1 MRKIFLIDNY
11 DSFTYNLL
19 YYLEELGCEVT
30 VKRNDK
36 FELDEIRN
44 FDAILISPGP
54 GIPQEA
60 GKIIEVIRMYYD
72 TKNIFGVC
80 LGQQAI
86 AEAFGGKLRNL
97 TKVYH
102 GVSSKINL
110 TDSDIIFDNIKSDL
124 NVGRYHSWI
133 VDNPVPKE
141 LKVTSVDEN
150 GEIMSLKHKD
160 YDVRGV
166 QFHPESILTPDGKT
180 NFRKLDK
187 KYMKKI
193 LNRLTQYETLTE
205 NESRN
210 IIIDISEG
218 KLNTSQISSF
228 LTIFMIRN
236 ITIEELNGFRKA
248 LIELSLKIDLKEFD
262 PIDLCGTGGDEK
274 DTFNISTLASFVTAG
289 SGVKVAKHGNY
300 GVSSS
305 CGSSNV
311 LEYLDLKFNNDSDK
325 IRKAVDKANICF
337 LHAPLFHPAMKNVAP
352 VRKELGLKTFF
363 NMLGP
368 MVNPSMP
375 EKQVVGV
382 YNLELARI
390 YNYLYQT
397 TDINYNIIHS
407 IDGYDEIS
415 LTNGYESLFQR
426 K

>member
-1 MRKIFLIDNY
+1 
-11 DSFTYNLL
+11 
-19 YYLEELGCEVT
+19 
-30 VKRNDK
+30 
-36 FELDEIRN
+36 
-44 FDAILISPGP
+44 
-54 GIPQEA
+54 
-60 GKIIEVIRMYYD
+60 
-72 TKNIFGVC
+72 
-80 LGQQAI
+80 
-86 AEAFGGKLRNL
+86 
-97 TKVYH
+97 
-102 GVSSKINL
+102 
-110 TDSDIIFDNIKSDL
+110 
-124 NVGRYHSWI
+124 
-133 VDNPVPKE
+133 
-141 LKVTSVDEN
+141 
-150 GEIMSLKHKD
+150 
-160 YDVRGV
+160 
-166 QFHPESILTPDGKT
+166 
-180 NFRKLDK
+180 
-187 KYMKKI
+187 MKKI

-415 LTNGYESLFQR
+415 LTKGTKVYSRESEFILGSEDFNLKDIDSKNIIGGKDIKSSSKIFMDVLNGKGSNDQENVVCANASLAIAISKNISIIEGFNEAKESIKTKNALKCFNDLINIM

>member
-1 MRKIFLIDNY
+1 
-11 DSFTYNLL
+11 
-19 YYLEELGCEVT
+19 
-30 VKRNDK
+30 
-36 FELDEIRN
+36 
-44 FDAILISPGP
+44 
-54 GIPQEA
+54 
-60 GKIIEVIRMYYD
+60 
-72 TKNIFGVC
+72 
-80 LGQQAI
+80 
-86 AEAFGGKLRNL
+86 
-97 TKVYH
+97 
-102 GVSSKINL
+102 
-110 TDSDIIFDNIKSDL
+110 
-124 NVGRYHSWI
+124 
-133 VDNPVPKE
+133 
-141 LKVTSVDEN
+141 
-150 GEIMSLKHKD
+150 
-160 YDVRGV
+160 
-166 QFHPESILTPDGKT
+166 
-180 NFRKLDK
+180 
-187 KYMKKI
+187 MKKI

-228 LTIFMIRN
+228 LSIFMIRN

-415 LTNGYESLFQR
+415 LTNGTKVYSRESEFILGSEDFNLKNIDSKNIIGGKDIKSSSKIFMDVLNGKGSTDQENVVCANASLAIAIY
-426 K
+426 KDVSIIEAFNQAKESIKTKNALKCFNDLINIMK

>member
-1 MRKIFLIDNY
+1 
-11 DSFTYNLL
+11 
-19 YYLEELGCEVT
+19 
-30 VKRNDK
+30 
-36 FELDEIRN
+36 
-44 FDAILISPGP
+44 
-54 GIPQEA
+54 
-60 GKIIEVIRMYYD
+60 
-72 TKNIFGVC
+72 
-80 LGQQAI
+80 
-86 AEAFGGKLRNL
+86 
-97 TKVYH
+97 
-102 GVSSKINL
+102 
-110 TDSDIIFDNIKSDL
+110 
-124 NVGRYHSWI
+124 
-133 VDNPVPKE
+133 
-141 LKVTSVDEN
+141 
-150 GEIMSLKHKD
+150 
-160 YDVRGV
+160 
-166 QFHPESILTPDGKT
+166 
-180 NFRKLDK
+180 
-187 KYMKKI
+187 MKKI

-415 LTNGYESLFQR
+415 LTNGTKVYSRESEFILGSEDFNLKDIDSKNIIGGKDIKSSSKIFMDVLNGKGSTDQENVVCANASLAIALS
-426 K
+426 KDISIIEAFNQAKESIKTKNALKCFYDLINIMK

>member
-1 MRKIFLIDNY
+1 
-11 DSFTYNLL
+11 
-19 YYLEELGCEVT
+19 
-30 VKRNDK
+30 
-36 FELDEIRN
+36 
-44 FDAILISPGP
+44 
-54 GIPQEA
+54 
-60 GKIIEVIRMYYD
+60 
-72 TKNIFGVC
+72 
-80 LGQQAI
+80 
-86 AEAFGGKLRNL
+86 
-97 TKVYH
+97 
-102 GVSSKINL
+102 
-110 TDSDIIFDNIKSDL
+110 
-124 NVGRYHSWI
+124 
-133 VDNPVPKE
+133 
-141 LKVTSVDEN
+141 
-150 GEIMSLKHKD
+150 
-160 YDVRGV
+160 
-166 QFHPESILTPDGKT
+166 
-180 NFRKLDK
+180 
-187 KYMKKI
+187 MKKV

-205 NESRN
+205 EESRN
-210 IIIDISEG
+210 IIIEISEG
-218 KLNTSQISSF
+218 KLNTSEISSF

-248 LIELSLKIDLKEFD
+248 LIELSLKIDLDEFD

-311 LEYLDLKFNNDSDK
+311 LESLGLNFNNDSNK
-325 IRKAVDKANICF
+325 IKEAVDKANICF

-375 EKQVVGV
+375 KKQIVGV

-390 YNYLYQT
+390 YNYLYQL

-407 IDGYDEIS
+407 LDGYDEIS
-415 LTNGYESLFQR
+415 LTSNTKVYSRKSEFILESEDFNLKNINPLDIKGGIDIKSSSKIFMNVLNGNGSNHQENVVCANASLAIAISKEISILDAFEEAKESIKSGKALKCFNNLINIM

>member
-1 MRKIFLIDNY
+1 
-11 DSFTYNLL
+11 
-19 YYLEELGCEVT
+19 
-30 VKRNDK
+30 
-36 FELDEIRN
+36 
-44 FDAILISPGP
+44 
-54 GIPQEA
+54 
-60 GKIIEVIRMYYD
+60 
-72 TKNIFGVC
+72 
-80 LGQQAI
+80 
-86 AEAFGGKLRNL
+86 
-97 TKVYH
+97 
-102 GVSSKINL
+102 
-110 TDSDIIFDNIKSDL
+110 
-124 NVGRYHSWI
+124 
-133 VDNPVPKE
+133 
-141 LKVTSVDEN
+141 
-150 GEIMSLKHKD
+150 
-160 YDVRGV
+160 
-166 QFHPESILTPDGKT
+166 
-180 NFRKLDK
+180 
-187 KYMKKI
+187 MKKI

-205 NESRN
+205 KESRD

-218 KLNTSQISSF
+218 KLNTSEISSF

-248 LIELSLKIDLKEFD
+248 LIELSLKINLNEFD

-375 EKQVVGV
+375 KKQVVGV

-415 LTNGYESLFQR
+415 LTKGTKVYSRKSEFILDSEDFNLKDIDSKNIRGGKDIESSSKIFMNVLNGEASNDQENVVCANASLAIAISKDISIIEAFDKAKESIKTKNALKCFNELINIM

>member
-1 MRKIFLIDNY
+1 
-11 DSFTYNLL
+11 
-19 YYLEELGCEVT
+19 
-30 VKRNDK
+30 
-36 FELDEIRN
+36 
-44 FDAILISPGP
+44 
-54 GIPQEA
+54 
-60 GKIIEVIRMYYD
+60 
-72 TKNIFGVC
+72 
-80 LGQQAI
+80 
-86 AEAFGGKLRNL
+86 
-97 TKVYH
+97 
-102 GVSSKINL
+102 
-110 TDSDIIFDNIKSDL
+110 
-124 NVGRYHSWI
+124 
-133 VDNPVPKE
+133 
-141 LKVTSVDEN
+141 
-150 GEIMSLKHKD
+150 
-160 YDVRGV
+160 
-166 QFHPESILTPDGKT
+166 
-180 NFRKLDK
+180 
-187 KYMKKI
+187 MKKI

-205 NESRN
+205 KESRD

-218 KLNTSQISSF
+218 KLNTSEISSF

-248 LIELSLKIDLKEFD
+248 LIELSLKIDLNEFD

-375 EKQVVGV
+375 KKQVVGV

-415 LTNGYESLFQR
+415 LTKGTKVYSRESEFILESKDFSLKDIDSKNIIGGKDIESSSKIFMDVLNGEASNDQENVVCANASLAIAISKDISIIEAFDKAKESIKTKNALKCFNELVNIM

>member
-1 MRKIFLIDNY
+1 M
-11 DSFTYNLL
+11 
-19 YYLEELGCEVT
+19 V
-30 VKRNDK
+30 
-36 FELDEIRN
+36 
-44 FDAILISPGP
+44 
-54 GIPQEA
+54 
-60 GKIIEVIRMYYD
+60 
-72 TKNIFGVC
+72 
-80 LGQQAI
+80 
-86 AEAFGGKLRNL
+86 
-97 TKVYH
+97 
-102 GVSSKINL
+102 
-110 TDSDIIFDNIKSDL
+110 
-124 NVGRYHSWI
+124 
-133 VDNPVPKE
+133 
-141 LKVTSVDEN
+141 
-150 GEIMSLKHKD
+150 
-160 YDVRGV
+160 
-166 QFHPESILTPDGKT
+166 
-180 NFRKLDK
+180 
-187 KYMKKI
+187 
-193 LNRLTQYETLTE
+193 
-205 NESRN
+205 
-210 IIIDISEG
+210 
-218 KLNTSQISSF
+218 
-228 LTIFMIRN
+228 RN

-415 LTNGYESLFQR
+415 LTNGTKVYSRESEFILGSEDFNLKDIDSKNIIGGKDIKSSSKIFMDVLNGKGSTDQENVVCANASLAIAIS
-426 K
+426 KDISIIEAFNQAKESIKTKNALKCFNDLINIMK

>member
-1 MRKIFLIDNY
+1 
-11 DSFTYNLL
+11 
-19 YYLEELGCEVT
+19 
-30 VKRNDK
+30 
-36 FELDEIRN
+36 
-44 FDAILISPGP
+44 
-54 GIPQEA
+54 
-60 GKIIEVIRMYYD
+60 
-72 TKNIFGVC
+72 
-80 LGQQAI
+80 
-86 AEAFGGKLRNL
+86 
-97 TKVYH
+97 
-102 GVSSKINL
+102 
-110 TDSDIIFDNIKSDL
+110 
-124 NVGRYHSWI
+124 
-133 VDNPVPKE
+133 
-141 LKVTSVDEN
+141 
-150 GEIMSLKHKD
+150 
-160 YDVRGV
+160 
-166 QFHPESILTPDGKT
+166 
-180 NFRKLDK
+180 
-187 KYMKKI
+187 MKKI
-193 LNRLTQYETLTE
+193 LNRLTQHETLTE
-205 NESRN
+205 KESRN

-218 KLNTSQISSF
+218 KLNTSEISSF

-248 LIELSLKIDLKEFD
+248 LIELSLKINLNEFD

-375 EKQVVGV
+375 KKQVVGV

-415 LTNGYESLFQR
+415 LTKGTKVYSRESEFILDSKDFSLKDIDSKNIRGGKDIESSSKIFMDVLNGEASNDQENVVCANASLAIAISKDISIIEAFDKAKESIKTKNALKCFNELVNIM

>member
-1 MRKIFLIDNY
+1 
-11 DSFTYNLL
+11 
-19 YYLEELGCEVT
+19 
-30 VKRNDK
+30 
-36 FELDEIRN
+36 
-44 FDAILISPGP
+44 
-54 GIPQEA
+54 
-60 GKIIEVIRMYYD
+60 
-72 TKNIFGVC
+72 
-80 LGQQAI
+80 
-86 AEAFGGKLRNL
+86 
-97 TKVYH
+97 
-102 GVSSKINL
+102 
-110 TDSDIIFDNIKSDL
+110 
-124 NVGRYHSWI
+124 
-133 VDNPVPKE
+133 
-141 LKVTSVDEN
+141 
-150 GEIMSLKHKD
+150 
-160 YDVRGV
+160 
-166 QFHPESILTPDGKT
+166 
-180 NFRKLDK
+180 
-187 KYMKKI
+187 MKKI

-375 EKQVVGV
+375 KKQVVGV

-415 LTNGYESLFQR
+415 LTKGTKVYSRESEFILGSDDFNLKDIDSKNIIGGKDIKSSSKIFMDVLNGKGSNDQENVVCANASLAIAISKNISIIEGFNEAKESIKTKNALKCFNDLINIM

>member
-1 MRKIFLIDNY
+1 
-11 DSFTYNLL
+11 
-19 YYLEELGCEVT
+19 
-30 VKRNDK
+30 
-36 FELDEIRN
+36 
-44 FDAILISPGP
+44 
-54 GIPQEA
+54 
-60 GKIIEVIRMYYD
+60 
-72 TKNIFGVC
+72 
-80 LGQQAI
+80 
-86 AEAFGGKLRNL
+86 
-97 TKVYH
+97 
-102 GVSSKINL
+102 
-110 TDSDIIFDNIKSDL
+110 
-124 NVGRYHSWI
+124 
-133 VDNPVPKE
+133 
-141 LKVTSVDEN
+141 
-150 GEIMSLKHKD
+150 
-160 YDVRGV
+160 
-166 QFHPESILTPDGKT
+166 
-180 NFRKLDK
+180 
-187 KYMKKI
+187 MKKI

-210 IIIDISEG
+210 IIIEISEG

-415 LTNGYESLFQR
+415 LTNGTKVYSRESEFILGSEDFNLKNIDSKNIIGGKDIKSSSKIFMDVLNGKGSTDQENVVCANASLAIAIS
-426 K
+426 KDVSIIEAFNQAKESIKTKNALKCFNDLINIMK

>member
-1 MRKIFLIDNY
+1 
-11 DSFTYNLL
+11 
-19 YYLEELGCEVT
+19 
-30 VKRNDK
+30 
-36 FELDEIRN
+36 
-44 FDAILISPGP
+44 
-54 GIPQEA
+54 
-60 GKIIEVIRMYYD
+60 
-72 TKNIFGVC
+72 
-80 LGQQAI
+80 
-86 AEAFGGKLRNL
+86 
-97 TKVYH
+97 
-102 GVSSKINL
+102 
-110 TDSDIIFDNIKSDL
+110 
-124 NVGRYHSWI
+124 
-133 VDNPVPKE
+133 
-141 LKVTSVDEN
+141 
-150 GEIMSLKHKD
+150 
-160 YDVRGV
+160 
-166 QFHPESILTPDGKT
+166 
-180 NFRKLDK
+180 
-187 KYMKKI
+187 MKKI

-205 NESRN
+205 KESRD

-218 KLNTSQISSF
+218 KLNTSEISSF

-248 LIELSLKIDLKEFD
+248 LIELSLKIDLNEFD

-375 EKQVVGV
+375 KKQVVGV

-415 LTNGYESLFQR
+415 LTKGTKVYSRESEFILDSKDFSLKDIDSKNIRGGKDIESSSKIFMDVLNGEASNDQENVVCANASLAIAISKNISIIEAFDNAKESIKTKNALKCFNELINIM

>member
-1 MRKIFLIDNY
+1 
-11 DSFTYNLL
+11 
-19 YYLEELGCEVT
+19 
-30 VKRNDK
+30 
-36 FELDEIRN
+36 
-44 FDAILISPGP
+44 
-54 GIPQEA
+54 
-60 GKIIEVIRMYYD
+60 
-72 TKNIFGVC
+72 
-80 LGQQAI
+80 
-86 AEAFGGKLRNL
+86 
-97 TKVYH
+97 
-102 GVSSKINL
+102 
-110 TDSDIIFDNIKSDL
+110 
-124 NVGRYHSWI
+124 
-133 VDNPVPKE
+133 
-141 LKVTSVDEN
+141 
-150 GEIMSLKHKD
+150 
-160 YDVRGV
+160 
-166 QFHPESILTPDGKT
+166 
-180 NFRKLDK
+180 
-187 KYMKKI
+187 
-193 LNRLTQYETLTE
+193 
-205 NESRN
+205 
-210 IIIDISEG
+210 
-218 KLNTSQISSF
+218 
-228 LTIFMIRN
+228 MIRN

-248 LIELSLKIDLKEFD
+248 LIELSLKIDLNEFD

-352 VRKELGLKTFF
+352 VRRELGLKTFF

-375 EKQVVGV
+375 KKQVVGV

-415 LTNGYESLFQR
+415 LTKGTKVYSRKSEFILDSEDFNLKDIDSKNIRGGKDIESSSKIFMDVLNGEASNDQENVVCANASLAIAISKDISIIEAFDKAKESIKTKNALKCFNELINIM

>member
-1 MRKIFLIDNY
+1 
-11 DSFTYNLL
+11 
-19 YYLEELGCEVT
+19 
-30 VKRNDK
+30 
-36 FELDEIRN
+36 
-44 FDAILISPGP
+44 
-54 GIPQEA
+54 
-60 GKIIEVIRMYYD
+60 
-72 TKNIFGVC
+72 
-80 LGQQAI
+80 
-86 AEAFGGKLRNL
+86 
-97 TKVYH
+97 
-102 GVSSKINL
+102 
-110 TDSDIIFDNIKSDL
+110 
-124 NVGRYHSWI
+124 
-133 VDNPVPKE
+133 
-141 LKVTSVDEN
+141 
-150 GEIMSLKHKD
+150 
-160 YDVRGV
+160 
-166 QFHPESILTPDGKT
+166 
-180 NFRKLDK
+180 
-187 KYMKKI
+187 MKKI

-228 LTIFMIRN
+228 LTIFMVRN

-415 LTNGYESLFQR
+415 LTNGTKVYSRESEFILGSEDFNLKNIDSNNIIGGKDIKSSSKIFMDVLNGKGSTDQENVVCANASLAIAIS
-426 K
+426 KDISIIEAFNQAKESIKTKNALKCFNDLINIMK

>member
-1 MRKIFLIDNY
+1 
-11 DSFTYNLL
+11 
-19 YYLEELGCEVT
+19 
-30 VKRNDK
+30 
-36 FELDEIRN
+36 
-44 FDAILISPGP
+44 
-54 GIPQEA
+54 
-60 GKIIEVIRMYYD
+60 
-72 TKNIFGVC
+72 
-80 LGQQAI
+80 
-86 AEAFGGKLRNL
+86 
-97 TKVYH
+97 
-102 GVSSKINL
+102 
-110 TDSDIIFDNIKSDL
+110 
-124 NVGRYHSWI
+124 
-133 VDNPVPKE
+133 
-141 LKVTSVDEN
+141 
-150 GEIMSLKHKD
+150 
-160 YDVRGV
+160 
-166 QFHPESILTPDGKT
+166 
-180 NFRKLDK
+180 
-187 KYMKKI
+187 MKKI

-228 LTIFMIRN
+228 LTIFMVRN

-415 LTNGYESLFQR
+415 LTNGTKVYSRESEFILGSEDFNLKNIDSKNIIGGKDIKSSSKIFMDVLNGKGSTDQENVVCANASLAIAIS
-426 K
+426 KDISIIEAFNQAKESIKTKNALKCFNDLINIMK

>member
-1 MRKIFLIDNY
+1 
-11 DSFTYNLL
+11 
-19 YYLEELGCEVT
+19 
-30 VKRNDK
+30 
-36 FELDEIRN
+36 
-44 FDAILISPGP
+44 
-54 GIPQEA
+54 
-60 GKIIEVIRMYYD
+60 
-72 TKNIFGVC
+72 
-80 LGQQAI
+80 
-86 AEAFGGKLRNL
+86 
-97 TKVYH
+97 
-102 GVSSKINL
+102 
-110 TDSDIIFDNIKSDL
+110 
-124 NVGRYHSWI
+124 
-133 VDNPVPKE
+133 
-141 LKVTSVDEN
+141 
-150 GEIMSLKHKD
+150 
-160 YDVRGV
+160 
-166 QFHPESILTPDGKT
+166 
-180 NFRKLDK
+180 
-187 KYMKKI
+187 MKKI

-228 LTIFMIRN
+228 LTIFMVRN

-415 LTNGYESLFQR
+415 LTNGTKVYSRESEFILGSEDFNLKDIDSKNIIGGKDIKSSSKIFIDVLNGKGSTDQENVVCANASLAIAIS
-426 K
+426 KDISIIEAFNQAKESIKTKNALKCFNDLINIMK

>member
-1 MRKIFLIDNY
+1 
-11 DSFTYNLL
+11 
-19 YYLEELGCEVT
+19 
-30 VKRNDK
+30 
-36 FELDEIRN
+36 
-44 FDAILISPGP
+44 
-54 GIPQEA
+54 
-60 GKIIEVIRMYYD
+60 
-72 TKNIFGVC
+72 
-80 LGQQAI
+80 
-86 AEAFGGKLRNL
+86 
-97 TKVYH
+97 
-102 GVSSKINL
+102 
-110 TDSDIIFDNIKSDL
+110 
-124 NVGRYHSWI
+124 
-133 VDNPVPKE
+133 
-141 LKVTSVDEN
+141 
-150 GEIMSLKHKD
+150 
-160 YDVRGV
+160 
-166 QFHPESILTPDGKT
+166 
-180 NFRKLDK
+180 
-187 KYMKKI
+187 MKKI

-205 NESRN
+205 KESRA

-218 KLNTSQISSF
+218 KLNTSEISSF

-248 LIELSLKIDLKEFD
+248 LIELSLKIDLNEFD

-311 LEYLDLKFNNDSDK
+311 LEYLNLKFNNDSDK

-375 EKQVVGV
+375 KKQVVGV

-415 LTNGYESLFQR
+415 LTKGTKVYSRESEFILDSKDFSLKDIDSKNIRGGKDIESSSKIFMDVLNGEASNDQENVVCANASLAIAISKDISIIEAFYKAKESIKTKNALKCFNELINIM

>member
-1 MRKIFLIDNY
+1 
-11 DSFTYNLL
+11 
-19 YYLEELGCEVT
+19 
-30 VKRNDK
+30 
-36 FELDEIRN
+36 
-44 FDAILISPGP
+44 
-54 GIPQEA
+54 
-60 GKIIEVIRMYYD
+60 
-72 TKNIFGVC
+72 
-80 LGQQAI
+80 
-86 AEAFGGKLRNL
+86 
-97 TKVYH
+97 
-102 GVSSKINL
+102 
-110 TDSDIIFDNIKSDL
+110 
-124 NVGRYHSWI
+124 
-133 VDNPVPKE
+133 
-141 LKVTSVDEN
+141 
-150 GEIMSLKHKD
+150 
-160 YDVRGV
+160 
-166 QFHPESILTPDGKT
+166 
-180 NFRKLDK
+180 
-187 KYMKKI
+187 MKKI

-205 NESRN
+205 KESRN
-210 IIIDISEG
+210 IIIEISEG
-218 KLNTSQISSF
+218 KLNTSEISSF

-248 LIELSLKIDLKEFD
+248 LIELSLKIDLNEFD

-311 LEYLDLKFNNDSDK
+311 LEYLGLKFNNDSDK
-325 IRKAVDKANICF
+325 IKRAVDKANICF

-375 EKQVVGV
+375 KKQIVGV
-382 YNLELARI
+382 YSLELARI

-415 LTNGYESLFQR
+415 LTKGTKIYSRESEFILESKDFNLQDIDSN
-426 K
+426 KISGGKNIESSSKIFMDVLNANASLEQENVVCANAALAIAISKNISIIEAFMIAKESIKTKNALKCFNNLINVMQ

>member
-1 MRKIFLIDNY
+1 
-11 DSFTYNLL
+11 
-19 YYLEELGCEVT
+19 
-30 VKRNDK
+30 
-36 FELDEIRN
+36 
-44 FDAILISPGP
+44 
-54 GIPQEA
+54 
-60 GKIIEVIRMYYD
+60 
-72 TKNIFGVC
+72 
-80 LGQQAI
+80 
-86 AEAFGGKLRNL
+86 
-97 TKVYH
+97 
-102 GVSSKINL
+102 
-110 TDSDIIFDNIKSDL
+110 
-124 NVGRYHSWI
+124 
-133 VDNPVPKE
+133 
-141 LKVTSVDEN
+141 
-150 GEIMSLKHKD
+150 
-160 YDVRGV
+160 
-166 QFHPESILTPDGKT
+166 
-180 NFRKLDK
+180 
-187 KYMKKI
+187 MKKI

-228 LTIFMIRN
+228 LTIFMVRN

-415 LTNGYESLFQR
+415 LTKDTKVYSRESEFILGSEDFNLKNIDSKNIIGGKDIKSSSKIFMDVLNGKSSTDQENVVCANASLAIAISKDVSIIEAFNQAKESIKNKNALKCFNDLINIM

>member
-1 MRKIFLIDNY
+1 
-11 DSFTYNLL
+11 
-19 YYLEELGCEVT
+19 
-30 VKRNDK
+30 
-36 FELDEIRN
+36 
-44 FDAILISPGP
+44 
-54 GIPQEA
+54 
-60 GKIIEVIRMYYD
+60 
-72 TKNIFGVC
+72 
-80 LGQQAI
+80 
-86 AEAFGGKLRNL
+86 
-97 TKVYH
+97 
-102 GVSSKINL
+102 
-110 TDSDIIFDNIKSDL
+110 
-124 NVGRYHSWI
+124 
-133 VDNPVPKE
+133 
-141 LKVTSVDEN
+141 
-150 GEIMSLKHKD
+150 
-160 YDVRGV
+160 
-166 QFHPESILTPDGKT
+166 
-180 NFRKLDK
+180 
-187 KYMKKI
+187 MKKI

-415 LTNGYESLFQR
+415 LTNGTKVYSRESEFILGSEDFNLKNIDSKNIIGGKDIKSSSKIFMDVLNGNGSTDQENVVCANASLAIAIS
-426 K
+426 KDVSIIEAFNQAKESIKTKNALKCFNDLINIMK

>member
-1 MRKIFLIDNY
+1 
-11 DSFTYNLL
+11 
-19 YYLEELGCEVT
+19 
-30 VKRNDK
+30 
-36 FELDEIRN
+36 
-44 FDAILISPGP
+44 
-54 GIPQEA
+54 
-60 GKIIEVIRMYYD
+60 
-72 TKNIFGVC
+72 
-80 LGQQAI
+80 
-86 AEAFGGKLRNL
+86 
-97 TKVYH
+97 
-102 GVSSKINL
+102 
-110 TDSDIIFDNIKSDL
+110 
-124 NVGRYHSWI
+124 
-133 VDNPVPKE
+133 
-141 LKVTSVDEN
+141 
-150 GEIMSLKHKD
+150 
-160 YDVRGV
+160 
-166 QFHPESILTPDGKT
+166 
-180 NFRKLDK
+180 
-187 KYMKKI
+187 MKKI

-228 LTIFMIRN
+228 LTIFMVRN

-415 LTNGYESLFQR
+415 LTNGTKVYSRESEFILGSEDFNLKNIDSKNIIGGKDIKSSSKIFMDVLNGKGSTDQENVVCANASLAIAIS
-426 K
+426 KDVSIIEAFNQAKESIKTKNALKCFYDLINIMK

>member
-1 MRKIFLIDNY
+1 
-11 DSFTYNLL
+11 
-19 YYLEELGCEVT
+19 
-30 VKRNDK
+30 
-36 FELDEIRN
+36 
-44 FDAILISPGP
+44 
-54 GIPQEA
+54 
-60 GKIIEVIRMYYD
+60 
-72 TKNIFGVC
+72 
-80 LGQQAI
+80 
-86 AEAFGGKLRNL
+86 
-97 TKVYH
+97 
-102 GVSSKINL
+102 
-110 TDSDIIFDNIKSDL
+110 
-124 NVGRYHSWI
+124 
-133 VDNPVPKE
+133 
-141 LKVTSVDEN
+141 
-150 GEIMSLKHKD
+150 
-160 YDVRGV
+160 
-166 QFHPESILTPDGKT
+166 
-180 NFRKLDK
+180 
-187 KYMKKI
+187 MKKI

-289 SGVKVAKHGNY
+289 SGAKVAKHGNY

-415 LTNGYESLFQR
+415 LTNGTKVYSRESEFILGSEDFNLKNIDSKNIIGGKDIKSSSKIFMDVLNGKGSTDQENVVCANASLAIAIS
-426 K
+426 KDVSIIEAFNQAKESIKTKNALKCFNDLINIMK

>member
-1 MRKIFLIDNY
+1 
-11 DSFTYNLL
+11 
-19 YYLEELGCEVT
+19 
-30 VKRNDK
+30 
-36 FELDEIRN
+36 
-44 FDAILISPGP
+44 
-54 GIPQEA
+54 
-60 GKIIEVIRMYYD
+60 
-72 TKNIFGVC
+72 
-80 LGQQAI
+80 
-86 AEAFGGKLRNL
+86 
-97 TKVYH
+97 
-102 GVSSKINL
+102 
-110 TDSDIIFDNIKSDL
+110 
-124 NVGRYHSWI
+124 
-133 VDNPVPKE
+133 
-141 LKVTSVDEN
+141 
-150 GEIMSLKHKD
+150 
-160 YDVRGV
+160 
-166 QFHPESILTPDGKT
+166 
-180 NFRKLDK
+180 
-187 KYMKKI
+187 MKKI

-205 NESRN
+205 KESRD

-218 KLNTSQISSF
+218 KLNTSEISSF

-248 LIELSLKIDLKEFD
+248 LIELSLKIDLNEFD

-415 LTNGYESLFQR
+415 LTKGTKVYSRESEFILDSKDFSLKDIDSKNIRGGKDIESSSKIFMDVLNGEASNDQENVVCANASLAIAISKDISIIEAFDKAKESIKTKNALKCFNELINIM

>member
-1 MRKIFLIDNY
+1 
-11 DSFTYNLL
+11 
-19 YYLEELGCEVT
+19 
-30 VKRNDK
+30 
-36 FELDEIRN
+36 
-44 FDAILISPGP
+44 
-54 GIPQEA
+54 
-60 GKIIEVIRMYYD
+60 
-72 TKNIFGVC
+72 
-80 LGQQAI
+80 
-86 AEAFGGKLRNL
+86 
-97 TKVYH
+97 
-102 GVSSKINL
+102 
-110 TDSDIIFDNIKSDL
+110 
-124 NVGRYHSWI
+124 
-133 VDNPVPKE
+133 
-141 LKVTSVDEN
+141 
-150 GEIMSLKHKD
+150 
-160 YDVRGV
+160 
-166 QFHPESILTPDGKT
+166 
-180 NFRKLDK
+180 
-187 KYMKKI
+187 MKKI

-205 NESRN
+205 KESRG

-218 KLNTSQISSF
+218 KLNTSEISSF

-415 LTNGYESLFQR
+415 LTNGTKVYSRESEFILGSEDFNLKNIDSKNIIGGKDIKSSSKIFMDVLNGKGSTDQENVVCANASLAIAIS
-426 K
+426 KDVSIIEAFNQAKESIKTKNALKCFNELINIMK

>member
-1 MRKIFLIDNY
+1 
-11 DSFTYNLL
+11 
-19 YYLEELGCEVT
+19 
-30 VKRNDK
+30 
-36 FELDEIRN
+36 
-44 FDAILISPGP
+44 
-54 GIPQEA
+54 
-60 GKIIEVIRMYYD
+60 
-72 TKNIFGVC
+72 
-80 LGQQAI
+80 
-86 AEAFGGKLRNL
+86 
-97 TKVYH
+97 
-102 GVSSKINL
+102 
-110 TDSDIIFDNIKSDL
+110 
-124 NVGRYHSWI
+124 
-133 VDNPVPKE
+133 
-141 LKVTSVDEN
+141 
-150 GEIMSLKHKD
+150 
-160 YDVRGV
+160 
-166 QFHPESILTPDGKT
+166 
-180 NFRKLDK
+180 
-187 KYMKKI
+187 MKKI

-205 NESRN
+205 KESRD
-210 IIIDISEG
+210 IIINISEG
-218 KLNTSQISSF
+218 KLNTSEISSF

-248 LIELSLKIDLKEFD
+248 LIELSLKINLNEFD

-375 EKQVVGV
+375 KKQVVGV

-415 LTNGYESLFQR
+415 LTKGTKVYSRESEFILDSKDFSLKDIDSKNIRGGKDIKSSSKIFMDVLNGEASNDQENVVCANASLAIAISKDISIIEAFDKAKESIKTKNALKCFNELINIM

>member
-1 MRKIFLIDNY
+1 
-11 DSFTYNLL
+11 
-19 YYLEELGCEVT
+19 
-30 VKRNDK
+30 
-36 FELDEIRN
+36 
-44 FDAILISPGP
+44 
-54 GIPQEA
+54 
-60 GKIIEVIRMYYD
+60 
-72 TKNIFGVC
+72 
-80 LGQQAI
+80 
-86 AEAFGGKLRNL
+86 
-97 TKVYH
+97 
-102 GVSSKINL
+102 
-110 TDSDIIFDNIKSDL
+110 
-124 NVGRYHSWI
+124 
-133 VDNPVPKE
+133 
-141 LKVTSVDEN
+141 
-150 GEIMSLKHKD
+150 
-160 YDVRGV
+160 
-166 QFHPESILTPDGKT
+166 
-180 NFRKLDK
+180 
-187 KYMKKI
+187 MKKI

-205 NESRN
+205 KESRD
-210 IIIDISEG
+210 IIINISEG
-218 KLNTSQISSF
+218 KLNTSEISSF

-248 LIELSLKIDLKEFD
+248 LIELSLKINLNEFD

-375 EKQVVGV
+375 KKQVVGV

-415 LTNGYESLFQR
+415 LTKGTKVYSRESEFILDSKDFSLKDIDSKNIRGGKDVESSSKIFMDVLNGEASNDQENVVCANASLAIAISKDISIIEAFDKAKESIKTKNALKCFNELINIM

>member
-1 MRKIFLIDNY
+1 
-11 DSFTYNLL
+11 
-19 YYLEELGCEVT
+19 
-30 VKRNDK
+30 
-36 FELDEIRN
+36 
-44 FDAILISPGP
+44 
-54 GIPQEA
+54 
-60 GKIIEVIRMYYD
+60 
-72 TKNIFGVC
+72 
-80 LGQQAI
+80 
-86 AEAFGGKLRNL
+86 
-97 TKVYH
+97 
-102 GVSSKINL
+102 
-110 TDSDIIFDNIKSDL
+110 
-124 NVGRYHSWI
+124 
-133 VDNPVPKE
+133 
-141 LKVTSVDEN
+141 
-150 GEIMSLKHKD
+150 
-160 YDVRGV
+160 
-166 QFHPESILTPDGKT
+166 
-180 NFRKLDK
+180 
-187 KYMKKI
+187 MKKI

-205 NESRN
+205 KESRA

-218 KLNTSQISSF
+218 KLNTSEISSF

-248 LIELSLKIDLKEFD
+248 LIELSLKIDLNEFD

-311 LEYLDLKFNNDSDK
+311 LEYLNLKFNNDSDK

-375 EKQVVGV
+375 KKQVVGV

-415 LTNGYESLFQR
+415 LTKGTKVYSRESEFILDSKDFSLKDIDSKNIRGGKDIESSSKIFMDVLNGEASNDQENVVCANASLAIAISKDISIIEAFDKAKESVKTKNALKCFNELINIM

>member
-1 MRKIFLIDNY
+1 
-11 DSFTYNLL
+11 
-19 YYLEELGCEVT
+19 
-30 VKRNDK
+30 
-36 FELDEIRN
+36 
-44 FDAILISPGP
+44 
-54 GIPQEA
+54 
-60 GKIIEVIRMYYD
+60 
-72 TKNIFGVC
+72 
-80 LGQQAI
+80 
-86 AEAFGGKLRNL
+86 
-97 TKVYH
+97 
-102 GVSSKINL
+102 
-110 TDSDIIFDNIKSDL
+110 
-124 NVGRYHSWI
+124 
-133 VDNPVPKE
+133 
-141 LKVTSVDEN
+141 
-150 GEIMSLKHKD
+150 
-160 YDVRGV
+160 
-166 QFHPESILTPDGKT
+166 
-180 NFRKLDK
+180 
-187 KYMKKI
+187 MKKI

-205 NESRN
+205 KESRN
-210 IIIDISEG
+210 IIIEISEG
-218 KLNTSQISSF
+218 KLNTSEIASF
-228 LTIFMIRN
+228 LTIYMIRN

-248 LIELSLKIDLKEFD
+248 LIELSVKIDLDEFD

-311 LEYLDLKFNNDSDK
+311 LEYLGLKFNSDADK
-325 IRKAVDKANICF
+325 IKTAVDKANICF

-375 EKQVVGV
+375 KKQIVGV

-415 LTNGYESLFQR
+415 LTKGTKIYSRESEFILESKDFNLQDIESSKISGGKDIESSSKIFMDVLNGNASIEQENVVCANASLAIAISKKISIIDAFMNAKESIKTKNALQCFNNLINIM

>member
-1 MRKIFLIDNY
+1 
-11 DSFTYNLL
+11 
-19 YYLEELGCEVT
+19 
-30 VKRNDK
+30 
-36 FELDEIRN
+36 
-44 FDAILISPGP
+44 
-54 GIPQEA
+54 
-60 GKIIEVIRMYYD
+60 
-72 TKNIFGVC
+72 
-80 LGQQAI
+80 
-86 AEAFGGKLRNL
+86 
-97 TKVYH
+97 
-102 GVSSKINL
+102 
-110 TDSDIIFDNIKSDL
+110 
-124 NVGRYHSWI
+124 
-133 VDNPVPKE
+133 
-141 LKVTSVDEN
+141 
-150 GEIMSLKHKD
+150 
-160 YDVRGV
+160 
-166 QFHPESILTPDGKT
+166 
-180 NFRKLDK
+180 
-187 KYMKKI
+187 MKKI

-205 NESRN
+205 KESRD

-218 KLNTSQISSF
+218 KLNTSEISSF

-248 LIELSLKIDLKEFD
+248 LIELSLKIDLNEFD

-375 EKQVVGV
+375 KKQVVGV

-415 LTNGYESLFQR
+415 LTKGTKVYSRKSEFILDSEDFNLKDIDSKNIRGGKDIESSSKIFMDVLNGEASNDQENVVCANASLAIAISKDISIIDAFDKAKESIKTKNALKCFNELINIM

>member
-1 MRKIFLIDNY
+1 
-11 DSFTYNLL
+11 
-19 YYLEELGCEVT
+19 
-30 VKRNDK
+30 
-36 FELDEIRN
+36 
-44 FDAILISPGP
+44 
-54 GIPQEA
+54 
-60 GKIIEVIRMYYD
+60 
-72 TKNIFGVC
+72 
-80 LGQQAI
+80 
-86 AEAFGGKLRNL
+86 
-97 TKVYH
+97 
-102 GVSSKINL
+102 
-110 TDSDIIFDNIKSDL
+110 
-124 NVGRYHSWI
+124 
-133 VDNPVPKE
+133 
-141 LKVTSVDEN
+141 
-150 GEIMSLKHKD
+150 
-160 YDVRGV
+160 
-166 QFHPESILTPDGKT
+166 
-180 NFRKLDK
+180 
-187 KYMKKI
+187 MKKI

-415 LTNGYESLFQR
+415 LTNGTKVYSRESEFILGSEDFNLKNIDSKNIIGGKDIKSSSKIFMDVLNGNGSTDQENVVCANASLAIALS
-426 K
+426 KDVSIIEAFNQAKESIKTKNALKCFNDLINIMK